1 MPTPS
6 FEFQSH
12 LYGIESN
19 GRKGQCAPVYSFNRT
34 FMELKGC
41 PGGWCLVCFNR
52 TFMELK
58 ESANDAASAATTGFN
73 RTFMEL
79 KVIVSIYAV
88 FLFCVSI
95 APLWN

>member
-1 MPTPS
+1 MRPRLQ
-6 FEFQSH
+6 FQSH
-12 LYGIESN
+12 LYGIERVSW
-19 GRKGQCAPVYSFNRT
+19 
-34 FMELKGC
+34 C